1 MTKAA
6 EVGRWASTDRSAHGS
21 AKEIVNFL
29 EAVLTNVLRSV
40 LTRPFLTDFGLL
52 ILRVF
57 TGVLLI
63 HHGYE
68 KLANIENFA
77 AAFVRPL
84 HLPFPITLSYLAAF
98 SEIVG
103 SWLLITGLLTRF
115 GALAIAGTISVA
127 IYHAIV
133 VNGFNIYLLELL
145 GLYFAAAAMVLAAGP
160 GRFSLDELLVRK
172 IAPSARAQAEKLDA
186 LLTPNAAEF
195 QN

>member
-6 EVGRWASTDRSAHGS
+6 EVGRWASADRSAHGS

-29 EAVLTNVLRSV
+29 EAILTNVLRSV

-98 SEIVG
+98 SEIIG
-103 SWLLITGLLTRF
+103 SWLLITGFLTRF

-186 LLTPNAAEF
+186 LLTANAAEF

>member
-6 EVGRWASTDRSAHGS
+6 EVGGWASADRSAHGS
-21 AKEIVNFL
+21 AREIVNFL

-98 SEIVG
+98 SEIIG

-115 GALAIAGTISVA
+115 GAMAIAGTISVA